1 MHVPCPDCRGT
12 GQVIEEDDK
21 CPLCCGQ
28 KVVEEQK
35 IVEVF
40 IEKGMRHG
48 EKVYISPSC
57 SLSPEG
63 KRQGDECMWL

>member
-1 MHVPCPDCRGT
+1 M
-12 GQVIEEDDK
+12 
-21 CPLCCGQ
+21 CGGG

-48 EKVYISPSC
+48 EKVCASDFYPW
-57 SLSPEG
+57 
-63 KRQGDECMWL
+63 Q